1 MLGTLSSPAVRAAK
15 MAIEANGLDRA
26 RRGVDGLYPYFAPA
40 PNVSLRQRYIVF
52 IHAPKISR
60 AAYICSKSGLGS
72 KSKVQLQLVVI
83 DSSS

>member
-15 MAIEANGLDRA
+15 MAIEANGLDRV

-60 AAYICSKSGLGS
+60 AAYICSKAEGS
-72 KSKVQLQLVVI
+72 KLKVQLQLVVI